1 MKNIFLAFLL
11 VSQVVAAQH
20 KKKVQKEIPLAPQIE
35 VYKYPDNELLNG
47 ILKGSKWYFDLAS
60 KVEKQL
66 FLDKEKMKPDVLY
79 FVDAE
84 NFQINI
90 NQKNCKSI
98 IKGTYQILKERDE
111 NTTVQKGLQPFK
123 ITSPHQKCSAKLSG
137 FLSGALD
144 VFFNEREQTIELRE
158 GETSSPITVP
168 GF

>member
-1 MKNIFLAFLL
+1 MKKVVFILL
-11 VSQVVAAQH
+11 CTSQTVFAQH

-47 ILKGSKWYFDLAS
+47 ILKGSKWYLDM
-60 KVEKQL
+60 KNYNEGQL
-66 FLDKEKMKPDVLY
+66 FLDKDKMKPDVFY
-79 FVDAE
+79 FVDAK

-90 NQKNCKSI
+90 NQKDCKSV

-123 ITSPHQKCSAKLSG
+123 ITSTHQKCIAKLSG

-144 VFFNEREQTIELRE
+144 VSFNEAEQIIEMRE
-158 GETSSPITVP
+158 GESSPAITVP